1 MLNENNQ
8 YTKMQRDYYDATA
21 DIMAIENHRGHDANP
36 DYYGLLLSDVS
47 KKYSRK
53 KALDFGC
60 GVGRNIDNLLNLVK
74 WSKVDGCDISHENI
88 VRAKAF
94 MSTTNHSED
103 KYNFYITNGV
113 NLSPLKSNYYDFVMS
128 TIVLQ
133 HISVYS
139 IRYSILS
146 DIYRVMKQDGLFTF
160 QMSCH
165 GPVSYYDE
173 DLNIQATN
181 GAYDVAVSDP
191 QNLIDDLEKI
201 GFSNI
206 SYTIS
211 TEWNAAA
218 EQYFDE
224 SRKWIYV
231 KAYKCS

>member
-8 YTKMQRDYYDATA
+8 YTNMQRDFYNATA
-21 DIMAIENHRGHDANP
+21 DIMAIENHRGHDSSP
-36 DYYGLLLSDVS
+36 DYYGLLLSDVNEEFDGKS
-47 KKYSRK
+47 
-53 KALDFGC
+53 ALDFGC
-60 GVGRNIDNLLNLVK
+60 GVGRNIDNLLNLTK
-74 WSKVDGCDISHENI
+74 WAKVDGCDISRENLD
-88 VRAKAF
+88 RAKTF
-94 MSTTNHSED
+94 MSTTIHSED
-103 KYNFYITNGV
+103 KYDFYTTNGV
-113 NLSPLKSNYYDFVMS
+113 NLSPLESDEYDFVMS

-133 HISVYS
+133 HIAVHS

-146 DIYRVMKQDGLFTF
+146 DIYRVMKEDGLFTF
-160 QMSCH
+160 QMSCY
-165 GPVSYYDE
+165 GPASYYNE
-173 DLNIQATN
+173 DLNIHATN
-181 GAYDVAVSDP
+181 GAHDVAVSDP

-211 TEWNAAA
+211 TEWDAAA